1 MKLGRTSLPRPT
13 ATVVRLGVAL
23 LAVTVPAHAAP
34 ILHEQIPEDARID
47 IALGA
52 VVAGEIPAVVETPS
66 GFLGAPDPRRPTG
79 ASDQAYGSNKSASVP
94 GVQSDQ
100 TYVPDRDTRRP
111 ESLPYDDPFTPST
124 APFKRLVAFDAVK
137 PDFSLTVARPEL
149 KLIPRASQADTADD
163 RFFAD
168 MVIDAQPGTP
178 VRIPSV
184 GPDSRLLH
192 AHLASGPRDLK
203 FRLLRDEADNWFI
216 DVPPQPQGLAHPG
229 RSRLVMD
236 LAIRRATFGG
246 ELGKAQWSE
255 LPRVAAL
262 PPNVAAS
269 ARLVADRIGVARE
282 GLPRDAIKKLVGYF
296 RSFRESD
303 EPPKK
308 ERDVY
313 VDIALSQKGVC
324 RHRAFSFLI
333 TALGLGIPT
342 RMVMNEAHAW
352 VEVHDGRLWRRI
364 DLGGAGRMLAEP
376 IANRAVH
383 EPPVDPFGWPA
394 GATRGE
400 DIAGLPRPN
409 APDPATGQAGGNSGR
424 ASGASGAGASAAATA
439 SGSAAAGAGGPE
451 AGAGAAAGTTTQPT
465 DKEKDTRPP
474 SSITLALDNP
484 VVQRGMPFKVRGHV
498 SAAKEPCGYVTVE
511 ILFRGGGQDR
521 RVGSLATD
529 ARGEFAGSVTIP
541 PALGIGDYDLVART
555 EGDLRCGA
563 TK

>member
-1 MKLGRTSLPRPT
+1 MKLGRTSLPRPI
-13 ATVVRLGVAL
+13 AMLALALMAVAL
-23 LAVTVPAHAAP
+23 PAHAAP
-34 ILHEQIPEDARID
+34 ILHEQIPDDARVD

-66 GFLGAPDPRRPTG
+66 GFMGAPDPRRPPG
-79 ASDQAYGSNKSASVP
+79 ASDQTYGSNKSAAVP
-94 GVQSDQ
+94 GLQSDQ

-124 APFKRLVAFDAVK
+124 APFKRLIAFDAVK

-149 KLIPRASQADTADD
+149 KLIPRASQADAADD

-168 MVIDAQPGTP
+168 LVIDAQPGTP
-178 VRIPSV
+178 VRIPTV

-216 DVPPQPQGLAHPG
+216 DLPPQGFAPHPG

-246 ELGKAQWSE
+246 ELGKTQWSE
-255 LPRVAAL
+255 LPRVAVL

-269 ARLVADRIGVARE
+269 ARLVAERIGVARE

-333 TALGLGIPT
+333 TALGIGIPT

-409 APDPATGQAGGNSGR
+409 APDPATGQAGGSGR
-424 ASGASGAGASAAATA
+424 AGGASGASTSTAAAGSASA
-439 SGSAAAGAGGPE
+439 AAAGAGGGD
-451 AGAGAAAGTTTQPT
+451 AGASSTANAQPV
-465 DKEKDTRPP
+465 DKGERDTRPP
-474 SSITLALDNP
+474 SSITLALENA
-484 VVQRGMPFKVRGHV
+484 VVQRGAPLKVRGQV
-498 SAAKEPCGYVTVE
+498 TAAKEPCGYVTIE
-511 ILFRGGGQDR
+511 ILFRGGGQER

-541 PALGIGDYDLVART
+541 PALGVGDYDLVART

-563 TK
+563 AK